1 MISLDLWRSRIGG
14 WRGHA
19 KSQFLPAHFR
29 KSNLS
34 SFICLLWRIT
44 TCLSAIT
51 ISVLLIIGGVEI
63 NPGPGSTSDEGISP
77 MEIDCVDDVFES
89 SQTLQH
95 SPISSQV
102 LPMTSLDLSS
112 QCSSDVPMT
121 PEKGFSTPK
130 SRKRKGYQARKER
143 NRANIKKRRV
153 DDDNFRES
161 ENEIRLERFND
172 DYEIPDFHAKHKENR
187 SRLRML
193 LKDPD
198 KRAEYNKQQLQ
209 AMTER
214 LKDPD
219 KRAEYNKQQLQAMTE
234 RLKDPDKRAKHNKQQ
249 LQAMTERLKDPDK
262 RAKHNKQQLQAM
274 TERLK
279 DPDKR
284 AKHNKQQLQ
293 AMTERLKDP
302 DKRAKHNKQQLQAI
316 TERLKDPDK
325 RAKHNKRK
333 SDKLKDSSLR
343 EKHNSYVQEKYRV
356 NKGDVEPI
364 TLNYF
369 FQISQGPTFVCS
381 CCGCLHFRRS
391 VVILTRA
398 RLDSMS
404 EYSPTFINQVCSQI
418 LYLTVIV

>member
-14 WRGHA
+14 WRGHD
-19 KSQFLPAHFR
+19 KSQFLPSHFR

-63 NPGPGSTSDEGISP
+63 NPGPGSTSDEEISP

-112 QCSSDVPMT
+112 QCSSDIPMT

-130 SRKRKGYQARKER
+130 SRKRKGYRARKER

-172 DYEIPDFHAKHKENR
+172 DYEIPDFHAKHKENL

-198 KRAEYNKQQLQ
+198 KRAEYNKQQLH

-234 RLKDPDKRAKHNKQQ
+234 RLKGPDKRAEYNKQQ
-249 LQAMTERLKDPDK
+249 LQAMTERLKGPDK
-262 RAKHNKQQLQAM
+262 RAEYNKQHLQAM
-274 TERLK
+274 
-279 DPDKR
+279 
-284 AKHNKQQLQ
+284 
-293 AMTERLKDP
+293 
-302 DKRAKHNKQQLQAI
+302 

-333 SDKLKDSSLR
+333 SDKLKDSSIR
-343 EKHNSYVQEKYRV
+343 DKHNSYVQEKYRV

-364 TLNYF
+364 TINYF

-398 RLDSMS
+398 RLNSMS

>member
-14 WRGHA
+14 WGGHA

-63 NPGPGSTSDEGISP
+63 NPGPGSTSDEEISP

-112 QCSSDVPMT
+112 QCSSDIPMT

-130 SRKRKGYQARKER
+130 SRKRKGYRARKER

-153 DDDNFRES
+153 DDDKFHES

-172 DYEIPDFHAKHKENR
+172 DYEIPDFHAKHKENL

-198 KRAEYNKQQLQ
+198 KRGEYNKQQLQ

-219 KRAEYNKQQLQAMTE
+219 KRAEYNKQHLQAMTE
-234 RLKDPDKRAKHNKQQ
+234 RLKDPDKRAEYNKQQ
-249 LQAMTERLKDPDK
+249 LKAM
-262 RAKHNKQQLQAM
+262 
-274 TERLK
+274 
-279 DPDKR
+279 
-284 AKHNKQQLQ
+284 
-293 AMTERLKDP
+293 
-302 DKRAKHNKQQLQAI
+302 

-333 SDKLKDSSLR
+333 SDKLKDSSIR
-343 EKHNSYVQEKYRV
+343 DKHNSYVQEKYRV

-364 TLNYF
+364 TINYF

-404 EYSPTFINQVCSQI
+404 EYSPTFINQVFSQI

>member
-19 KSQFLPAHFR
+19 KSQFLPPHFR
-29 KSNLS
+29 KSYLS

-51 ISVLLIIGGVEI
+51 ISILLIIGGVEI
-63 NPGPGSTSDEGISP
+63 NPGPGSTTDEEISP
-77 MEIDCVDDVFES
+77 MEIDCLDDVFES

-112 QCSSDVPMT
+112 QCSSDVPIT

-153 DDDNFRES
+153 DDDNFRKC
-161 ENEIRLERFND
+161 ENEIRLKRFND
-172 DYEIPDFHAKHKENR
+172 DYEDSDFQAKHKENQFR
-187 SRLRML
+187 SSRML

-198 KRAEYNKQQLQ
+198 KRAEHNMQHFQ
-209 AMTER
+209 AMRER

-219 KRAEYNKQQLQAMTE
+219 KRAEYNMQQLQAMRD
-234 RLKDPDKRAKHNKQQ
+234 RLKDPDKRAEYNMQQ
-249 LQAMTERLKDPDK
+249 LQAMRDRLKDPDK
-262 RAKHNKQQLQAM
+262 RAEYNMQQLQAM
-274 TERLK
+274 RERLNDPEKRAEYNMQQLQAMRDRLK

-284 AKHNKQQLQ
+284 AEYNMQQLQ
-293 AMTERLKDP
+293 AM
-302 DKRAKHNKQQLQAI
+302 

-333 SDKLKDSSLR
+333 SDKLKDPSIR
-343 EKHNSYVQEKYRV
+343 DKHNSYVLEKYIV
-356 NKGDVEPI
+356 HKGDVEPI

-369 FQISQGPTFVCS
+369 FQISQGPTFVCC

-391 VVILTRA
+391 VVVLTKT

-404 EYSPTFINQVCSQI
+404 DSTFINQVCYNFI
-418 LYLTVIV
+418 IYNLI

>member
-1 MISLDLWRSRIGG
+1 
-14 WRGHA
+14 
-19 KSQFLPAHFR
+19 
-29 KSNLS
+29 
-34 SFICLLWRIT
+34 
-44 TCLSAIT
+44 
-51 ISVLLIIGGVEI
+51 
-63 NPGPGSTSDEGISP
+63 
-77 MEIDCVDDVFES
+77 
-89 SQTLQH
+89 
-95 SPISSQV
+95 
-102 LPMTSLDLSS
+102 MTSLDLSS

-130 SRKRKGYQARKER
+130 SRKRKGYRARKER

-198 KRAEYNKQQLQ
+198 KRAEYNMQQLQAMIERLKDPDKRAEYNKQQLQ
-209 AMTER
+209 AITER

-219 KRAEYNKQQLQAMTE
+219 QRAEYNKQQLQAMTE

-249 LQAMTERLKDPDK
+249 LEAM
-262 RAKHNKQQLQAM
+262 
-274 TERLK
+274 
-279 DPDKR
+279 
-284 AKHNKQQLQ
+284 
-293 AMTERLKDP
+293 
-302 DKRAKHNKQQLQAI
+302 

-333 SDKLKDSSLR
+333 SDKLEDSSTR
-343 EKHNSYVQEKYRV
+343 DKHNSYVLEKYIFH
-356 NKGDVEPI
+356 KGDVEPI

-404 EYSPTFINQVCSQI
+404 EYSPTFINLVYSQI

>member
-1 MISLDLWRSRIGG
+1 M
-14 WRGHA
+14 
-19 KSQFLPAHFR
+19 
-29 KSNLS
+29 
-34 SFICLLWRIT
+34 
-44 TCLSAIT
+44 
-51 ISVLLIIGGVEI
+51 LIIGGVEV
-63 NPGPGSTSDEGISP
+63 NPGPGSTSDEEISP
-77 MEIDCVDDVFES
+77 TEINCVDDVFES

-95 SPISSQV
+95 SPISSQI

-112 QCSSDVPMT
+112 QCSSDAPMT

-130 SRKRKGYQARKER
+130 SRKRKGYRARKER

-161 ENEIRLERFND
+161 ENEIRLELFND
-172 DYEIPDFHAKHKENR
+172 EYEIPDFHAKYKEDR

-198 KRAEYNKQQLQ
+198 KRAEYNMQQLQ
-209 AMTER
+209 AM
-214 LKDPD
+214 
-219 KRAEYNKQQLQAMTE
+219 
-234 RLKDPDKRAKHNKQQ
+234 
-249 LQAMTERLKDPDK
+249 
-262 RAKHNKQQLQAM
+262 
-274 TERLK
+274 
-279 DPDKR
+279 
-284 AKHNKQQLQ
+284 
-293 AMTERLKDP
+293 
-302 DKRAKHNKQQLQAI
+302 

-333 SDKLKDSSLR
+333 SDKLKDPSIR
-343 EKHNSYVQEKYRV
+343 DKHNSYVLEKYRV
-356 NKGDVEPI
+356 NKGDFEPI

-398 RLDSMS
+398 RLDSMI
-404 EYSPTFINQVCSQI
+404 EYSPTSINQVCSQI

>member
-19 KSQFLPAHFR
+19 KSQFFPSHFR

-63 NPGPGSTSDEGISP
+63 NPGPGSTSDEEISP
-77 MEIDCVDDVFES
+77 MEIDCEDDVFES

-130 SRKRKGYQARKER
+130 SRKRKGYRARKER

-219 KRAEYNKQQLQAMTE
+219 KRAEYNKQQLQA
-234 RLKDPDKRAKHNKQQ
+234 
-249 LQAMTERLKDPDK
+249 
-262 RAKHNKQQLQAM
+262 
-274 TERLK
+274 
-279 DPDKR
+279 
-284 AKHNKQQLQ
+284 
-293 AMTERLKDP
+293 
-302 DKRAKHNKQQLQAI
+302 I

-333 SDKLKDSSLR
+333 SDKLKDPSIR
-343 EKHNSYVQEKYRV
+343 DKHNSYVLEKYRV

-418 LYLTVIV
+418 LYLTVIE

>member
-19 KSQFLPAHFR
+19 KSQFLPPHFR
-29 KSNLS
+29 KSYLS
-34 SFICLLWRIT
+34 SFICLLLRIT

-51 ISVLLIIGGVEI
+51 ISILLIIGGVEI
-63 NPGPGSTSDEGISP
+63 NPGPGSTSDEEISP
-77 MEIDCVDDVFES
+77 MEIDCLDDVFES

-153 DDDNFRES
+153 DDDNFRKC
-161 ENEIRLERFND
+161 ENEIRLKRFND
-172 DYEIPDFHAKHKENR
+172 NYEDSDFRAKHKESQLHNN
-187 SRLRML
+187 SLL

-198 KRAEYNKQQLQ
+198 KRAEHNMQQLQ

-219 KRAEYNKQQLQAMTE
+219 KRAEHNIQQLQAM
-234 RLKDPDKRAKHNKQQ
+234 
-249 LQAMTERLKDPDK
+249 
-262 RAKHNKQQLQAM
+262 
-274 TERLK
+274 
-279 DPDKR
+279 
-284 AKHNKQQLQ
+284 
-293 AMTERLKDP
+293 
-302 DKRAKHNKQQLQAI
+302 

-333 SDKLKDSSLR
+333 SDKLKDPSIR
-343 EKHNSYVQEKYRV
+343 DKHNSCVLKKYITDRAS
-356 NKGDVEPI
+356 VEP
-364 TLNYF
+364 TSLDYF

-404 EYSPTFINQVCSQI
+404 EYSPTFINQVCSHI